1 MDFNEDN
8 SLPSSQQNKKHAG
21 GVSTDFGESGGGE
34 FETARLAINSLYS
47 LSFVSIVAGNFL
59 IFLLPSL
66 FLDGSESAD
75 EAKKTD
81 NEDTSN
87 SEASEKEYQSDNDS
101 DSESE
106 LRDGEAIGLAALVGA
121 DIIDEEES
129 ASDFEPSDGDPSD
142 SDSDSNSDDSEDNE
156 SSNGDEV
163 LPEKERT
170 CADGINNED
179 EDEDEEEEVEVE
191 EDNSGS
197 DSSSEEDNSHP
208 NCSEE
213 ESSVSSNEKESGKRN
228 RKRKLGDMRDSR
240 DADNDSKESSESGA

>member
-8 SLPSSQQNKKHAG
+8 SLPSSQQNKNHAG

-34 FETARLAINSLYS
+34 LETARLAINSLYS

-75 EAKKTD
+75 EAEKPD

-101 DSESE
+101 DSGSE
-106 LRDGEAIGLAALVGA
+106 LRDGKAIGLAALVGA

-142 SDSDSNSDDSEDNE
+142 SDSSDDSEDNE
-156 SSNGDEV
+156 SSNDDEV

-170 CADGINNED
+170 CAGGINNED
-179 EDEDEEEEVEVE
+179 EDEDEDEDEEEVEVE

-208 NCSEE
+208 HCSEE
-213 ESSVSSNEKESGKRN
+213 ESSVNSNEKESGKRDG
-228 RKRKLGDMRDSR
+228 KRKLGDMRDSR
-240 DADNDSKESSESGA
+240 DADNDSEESSESGA